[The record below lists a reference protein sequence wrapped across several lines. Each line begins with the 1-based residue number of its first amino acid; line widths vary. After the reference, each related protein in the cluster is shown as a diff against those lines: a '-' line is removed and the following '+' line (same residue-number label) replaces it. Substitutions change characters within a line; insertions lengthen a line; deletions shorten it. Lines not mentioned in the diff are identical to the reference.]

1 MQKRNKRKGNKE
13 DNDDDKE
20 DGNNLVVV
28 TSTVTSNYIDL
39 QSTIFDSSNR
49 EEGACSGDWFPPL
62 PRPAWWP

>member
-1 MQKRNKRKGNKE
+1 MQKGNKRKGNKG

-49 EEGACSGDWFPPL
+49 EGGAGSGDLFPPL